1 LTGKCIT
8 TKNEEWNLAIWL
20 GQAERMK
27 CEKCVGQ
34 AGGVA
39 FVLVGRNATFV
50 LSVKT
55 FRGACSSKF
64 KSQLF

>member
-1 LTGKCIT
+1 
-8 TKNEEWNLAIWL
+8 
-20 GQAERMK
+20 MK

-39 FVLVGRNATFV
+39 SVLVGRNATCV
-50 LSVKT
+50 LSVKK